1 MKKRNKIKC
10 NSKKKTKT
18 HFKKDRRAII
28 ITSCILLIGV
38 LSAGWIA
45 FGKNEPK
52 LSNPYSQIDLNG
64 YPVPPGGETRPTLSP
79 AQFSGKAAR
88 AYKAAKEIP
97 QVLDKIY
104 CYCDCELNFGHKSNL
119 TCFVDKHA
127 SQCDICINEA
137 LDAYH
142 YAQKGFTVDEIKIK
156 IDKKF
161 GKKIKTYKKNER
173 LRLLSF
179 MED

>member
-1 MKKRNKIKC
+1 MKKG
-10 NSKKKTKT
+10 KKTGT
-18 HFKKDRRAII
+18 HPKKNQRVIF

-45 FGKNEPK
+45 FGKHEPK
-52 LSNPYSQIDLNG
+52 LSNPYSKIDLNG

-79 AQFSGKAAR
+79 AKFSGKVAK
-88 AYKAAKEIP
+88 AYQAAKEIP

-119 TCFVDKHA
+119 TCFVDNHA

-137 LDAYH
+137 LDAY
-142 YAQKGFTVDEIKIK
+142 YYVQKGLTIKEIKKK
-156 IDKKF
+156 IDNKF
-161 GKKIKTYKKNER
+161 GKKLKSYNNNEMARLFSFIKNI
-173 LRLLSF
+173 
-179 MED
+179 

>member
-1 MKKRNKIKC
+1 MKKR
-10 NSKKKTKT
+10 KKTKT
-18 HFKKDRRAII
+18 ENKKNKKIIYFTVAILFA
-28 ITSCILLIGV
+28 TV

-45 FGKNEPK
+45 FGKHGPK
-52 LSNPYSQIDLNG
+52 LSNPYSQVDLNG

-79 AQFSGKAAR
+79 AQFSGKIAS

-97 QVLDKIY
+97 HVLDKIY

-119 TCFVDKHA
+119 TCFVDNHA

-142 YAQKGFTVDEIKIK
+142 YAQKGFTVEEIKIK
-156 IDKKF
+156 IDKRY
-161 GKKIKTYKKNER
+161 GKKIKTYKKKEK
-173 LRLLSF
+173 LRLFSF
-179 MED
+179 IKDA